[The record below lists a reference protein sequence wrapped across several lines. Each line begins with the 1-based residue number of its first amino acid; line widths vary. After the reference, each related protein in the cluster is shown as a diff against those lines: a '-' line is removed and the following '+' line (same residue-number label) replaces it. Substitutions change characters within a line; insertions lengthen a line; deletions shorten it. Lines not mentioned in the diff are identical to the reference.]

1 MRRMK
6 VLFVGAAAL
15 TLSGCMSLLP
25 DPAPADTI
33 YRLSAANEG
42 VPQSPDAKVIRID
55 RPKAASIFQGQD
67 VVVSPDGRRLAS
79 ASQAKWAESI
89 PDMIQNSFVDIL
101 AERSGLVGVVPS
113 SGARTDTRVHLTIK
127 SFEARFDQGEGNA
140 PIAVVHYAA
149 TLSNAS
155 NRNLIGTYDVK
166 KTVRSSDIRVSTI
179 VDAMDRANQQALT
192 AITDWLETPEVR
204 NKV

>member
-1 MRRMK
+1 MRLTK
-6 VLFVGAAAL
+6 TLLLGAVTFAF
-15 TLSGCMSLLP
+15 SGCVSLLP
-25 DPAPADTI
+25 APAPADVV

-42 VPQSPDAKVIRID
+42 VPQSPNAKVIRID
-55 RPKAASIFQGQD
+55 RPKAANVLQGRD
-67 VVVSPDGRRLAS
+67 VVISPDGRRLAS

-89 PDMIQNSFVDIL
+89 PDMIQNSFVDVL
-101 AERSGLVGVVPS
+101 AERADLVGVIPS

-127 SFEARFDQGEGNA
+127 SFEARFDEGEDLA
-140 PIAVVHYAA
+140 PMAVVHYAA

-155 NRNLIGTYDVK
+155 NRNLLGTYDVK

-179 VDAMDRANQQALT
+179 VEAMDNANKQALN
-192 AITDWLETPEVR
+192 AIADWLETPEVR

>member
-6 VLFVGAAAL
+6 TFLMGAAAL
-15 TLSGCMSLLP
+15 TLSGCVSLLP
-25 DPAPADTI
+25 EPAPADTI
-33 YRLSAANEG
+33 YRLSAANQG
-42 VPQSPDAKVIRID
+42 VPQSSDAKVIRID
-55 RPKAASIFQGQD
+55 RPNAANIFQGQD

-89 PDMIQNSFVDIL
+89 PDMIQNSFVDVL

-140 PIAVVHYAA
+140 PMAVVHYAA

-155 NRNLIGTYDVK
+155 NRNLLGTYDVK

-179 VDAMDRANQQALT
+179 VEAMDSANQQALN